1 MEMAMR
7 HHLFVPAF
15 AVTVVAGACSAN
27 AQTVIAQEGVVTV
40 PTTAVVTQPVAA
52 APVETIE
59 TVRTVQSITSPRHRH
74 VSRHSRD
81 RTVRR
86 VTTTRTIVRERV
98 APAVAAVPRPV
109 ATAVVAA
116 PAPAAP
122 LAYPAPL
129 YDVVPAAPAVAAPIV
144 QPVAAAPVAIG
155 MPVPAYRYVYQP
167 DRILVIDAN
176 TGIAV
181 QALPR

>member
-1 MEMAMR
+1 MR
-7 HHLFVPAF
+7 HHLFAPAF
-15 AVTVVAGACSAN
+15 AAALLAGACGAN
-27 AQTVIAQEGVVTV
+27 AQTVIAQEAVVTV
-40 PTTAVVTQPVAA
+40 PATTVVTQPLAA

-59 TVRTVQSITSPRHRH
+59 TVRTVQSVSAPRRRYA
-74 VSRHSRD
+74 SRHSRD

-98 APAVAAVPRPV
+98 APALAAVPLPA
-109 ATAVVAA
+109 ATAVVTA
-116 PAPAAP
+116 PATAAA

-144 QPVAAAPVAIG
+144 QPLAAAPVAIG
-155 MPVPAYRYVYQP
+155 TPVPAYRYVYEP